1 LESAATRIS
10 LNVFHCPHDGHF
22 PIHFGDSWPQLEH
35 TYAILS
41 FAITSAKLRLF
52 FFIPKKS
59 RNFAG
64 DMRKILLLF
73 VTILL
78 IAGCGQ
84 SYEETKRLTRAQR
97 LKLWREDS
105 AALKVAVMPTLDCL
119 PIYIAKDHQ
128 MFDTAV
134 DIRLKRFTAQMDCD
148 TALMRG
154 RVEGSISDL
163 VRTERMIQQG
173 IPLKYIAATNA
184 YWLLISNR
192 QLRMSNL
199 KHLDDRMLAMT
210 RYSVTDLLGDLAVD
224 SAKLKPERVFRI
236 QINDVNIRLKML
248 ENNEM
253 DALLMTEPQATQAL
267 LQKHKVLLDTR
278 QLDMQMGVL
287 AFREKGMDDQNRRRQ
302 MEVFLKGYNEAC
314 DSLNHYGVRRYQDV
328 IRKYYPISEQAL
340 KALPDTLK
348 FQRATAPREKDVECA
363 RLWLS
368 KK

>member
-1 LESAATRIS
+1 MKKL
-10 LNVFHCPHDGHF
+10 VFG
-22 PIHFGDSWPQLEH
+22 
-35 TYAILS
+35 
-41 FAITSAKLRLF
+41 
-52 FFIPKKS
+52 FI
-59 RNFAG
+59 A
-64 DMRKILLLF
+64 LLML
-73 VTILL
+73 
-78 IAGCGQ
+78 ASCGQ

-154 RVEGSISDL
+154 RVEGTISDL

-173 IPLKYIAATNA
+173 IPLNYIAATNA

-253 DALLMTEPQATQAL
+253 DALLLTEPQATQAL
-267 LQKHKVLLDTR
+267 LLKHKVLLDTR

-287 AFREKGMDDQNRRRQ
+287 AFRTKGMDDNNRKRQ
-302 MEVFLKGYNEAC
+302 MAVFLKGYNEAC
-314 DSLNHYGVRRYQDV
+314 DSLNHYGVRHYQDV
-328 IRKYYPISEQAL
+328 IRKYYSISEQAL

-348 FQRATAPREKDVECA
+348 FQRAAAPREKDVECA
-363 RLWLS
+363 RQWLS